1 MSALRYGPAGAW
13 PAINTIAHTVESV
26 KLYCGK
32 LKVGLLIHGS
42 RVTRVLVQEF
52 LDDVA
57 AVGLQQQYEAVTENL
72 GLIAQLIQCEHA
84 AADADTGLR

>member
-1 MSALRYGPAGAW
+1 MGP
-13 PAINTIAHTVESV
+13 SS
-26 KLYCGK
+26 
-32 LKVGLLIHGS
+32 GLLRDYKPSDAIRMQLFEAIHGS

>member
-1 MSALRYGPAGAW
+1 M
-13 PAINTIAHTVESV
+13 
-26 KLYCGK
+26 
-32 LKVGLLIHGS
+32 S

-84 AADADTGLR
+84 AADTDTGLR

>member
-32 LKVGLLIHGS
+32 LKVGLLSRYWCFKKFHPKVRNHG
-42 RVTRVLVQEF
+42 E
-52 LDDVA
+52 
-57 AVGLQQQYEAVTENL
+57 GPY
-72 GLIAQLIQCEHA
+72 
-84 AADADTGLR
+84 